1 MTGRRLRI
9 KKRMKKAQK
18 RKFILFSCL
27 IVFLV
32 AAFSFIGIKVSAQ
45 LSTKKLQSNKIETL
59 DNPKKE
65 TVKKPNDPKKKE
77 SNLAFQDGKE
87 VEESEAVE
95 TTESGTLPERH
106 PSKDKVAYLTF
117 DDGPTT
123 NITPQIL
130 STLKKYDVKATF
142 FVLGKMVQANP
153 DMLKKEYDEGHLI
166 ANHSYS
172 HDYNYLYASIENFK
186 SDMKKSEDVIKNT
199 LQIDSKIK
207 IIRFPGGSLS
217 KKLNPYKE
225 AVIKD
230 GYYPID
236 WNCLNED
243 AQGGKKTP
251 EQLLQSVINTSKGKK
266 ELVILMHDASTK
278 QATADSLGKVI
289 EYLKS
294 EGYRFDTLNNYY

>member
-1 MTGRRLRI
+1 MNRRRLRI

-18 RKFILFSCL
+18 RKVIFFSFFM
-27 IVFLV
+27 IFLV
-32 AAFSFIGIKVSAQ
+32 TTFLFIGIKVSAH
-45 LSTKKLQSNKIETL
+45 LTTEKLLSNKIETIE
-59 DNPKKE
+59 NPKKE
-65 TVKKPNDPKKKE
+65 IVVKPNNNETKE
-77 SNLAFQDGKE
+77 TNVAFQDGKE
-87 VEESEAVE
+87 VEETEAVDV
-95 TTESGTLPERH
+95 TESGALPEKH
-106 PSKDKVAYLTF
+106 PSKEKVAYLTF

-130 STLKKYDVKATF
+130 TTLKKHNIKATF

-153 DMLKKEYDEGHLI
+153 NMLKKEYDEGHLI

-172 HDYNYLYASIENFK
+172 HDYNYLYSSIENFK
-186 SDMKKSEDVIKNT
+186 TDMKKSEDLIKNT

-217 KKLNPYKE
+217 SKLNPYKE
-225 AVIKD
+225 AIIKD

-251 EQLLQSVINTSKGKK
+251 EQLVQSVINTSKGKN

-278 QATADSLGKVI
+278 QATADSLDKVI